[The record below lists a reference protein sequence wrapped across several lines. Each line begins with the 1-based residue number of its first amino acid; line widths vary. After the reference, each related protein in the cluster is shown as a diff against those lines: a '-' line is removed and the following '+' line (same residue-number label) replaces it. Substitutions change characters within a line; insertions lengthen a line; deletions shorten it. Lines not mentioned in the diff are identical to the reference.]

1 MLTASSM
8 RRMLPAFLLL
18 TLVTAGVYGQVWNF
32 GFINYDDPIYVTDN
46 VVVRKGLTWE
56 GIRWAFTTNAA
67 NIWHPL
73 TWLSHMLDVSLF
85 GLDPGFHHLVNL
97 LFHLL
102 NTSLLFLVLK
112 TATGACWRS
121 AFVAALFALHP
132 LHVESVAWIA
142 ERKDVLSTFFWLLT
156 MGAYVLHA
164 RRPGIPRYLP
174 VLLFFSLGL
183 MAKPMLVSLPIVL
196 LLMDYWPL
204 GRLPERRAPIDPPKA
219 PAQPAERDRKKA
231 KKKKAVEPL
240 PEPVKGKGRNPATLL
255 LLEKIPLVVLAG
267 IFSFVAFYTQQKGG
281 ALSSLEAY
289 PLGVRLT
296 NAVVSYALYLFKTV
310 WPVNLAV
317 FYPYV
322 KEIPG
327 WQVLASAALLLSASI
342 AVVRYARRF
351 PYLAFGWLWYL
362 VTLMPVIGI
371 IKVGDFSMADRYT
384 YIALIGPFVA
394 ATWGG
399 YDLAARWTRGK
410 EAMAAA
416 ALLVVIA
423 LAAATFVQAGTWK
436 NSATLFRH
444 ALAATENNFM
454 AHTNLAVAYIDDG
467 KLDDALT
474 HLREARQLR
483 PDFPHAPYNMG
494 VIKMRQGR
502 SDEAMDDF
510 KTTLRADPGYSNA
523 YVYLGRLHLQRG
535 QANEAAEN
543 LQQALRTGNTS
554 PSTYA
559 ALADALAMQSR
570 HEEALS
576 YYRKALA
583 LGQDMAEV
591 HYNAS
596 MVFIA
601 TGRIDEAIG
610 HLREAVRIRPD
621 YARAHNNLGS
631 ALLMQKRLDEAAY
644 HFQEAVRID
653 PGYTMAR
660 ENLKDALAQK
670 KKLGR

>member
-1 MLTASSM
+1 
-8 RRMLPAFLLL
+8 MLPAFVLL

-156 MGAYVLHA
+156 MGAYVLYA

-183 MAKPMLVSLPIVL
+183 MAKPMLVSLPLVL

-204 GRLPERRAPIDPPKA
+204 GRLPERRAPVDPPKA

-231 KKKKAVEPL
+231 KKKKAVVPL
-240 PEPVKGKGRNPATLL
+240 PEPVKGKGRNHATLL

-289 PLGVRLT
+289 PLGVRLA
-296 NAVVSYALYLFKTV
+296 NAVVSYARYLFKML
-310 WPVNLAV
+310 WPVDLAFFYPFVREIPAWQIFVSAILLLAV
-317 FYPYV
+317 
-322 KEIPG
+322 
-327 WQVLASAALLLSASI
+327 SI
-342 AVVRYARRF
+342 AVVHFARRF
-351 PYLAFGWLWYL
+351 PYLAFGWAWYL
-362 VTLMPVIGI
+362 VTLLPVIGI
-371 IKVGDFSMADRYT
+371 VKVGEAALADRYT
-384 YIALIGPFVA
+384 YITLIGPFVA
-394 ATWGG
+394 ATWGV

-416 ALLVVIA
+416 ALLLVIA
-423 LAAATFVQAGTWK
+423 LAAATFVQAGTWR

-444 ALAATENNFM
+444 ALAVTENNFM
-454 AHTNLAVAYIDDG
+454 AHTNLAAALIDEG
-467 KLDDALT
+467 RLNEALP
-474 HLREARQLR
+474 HLETAARIR
-483 PDFPHAPYNMG
+483 PDFPNARYNLG
-494 VIKMRQGR
+494 VIGMRQGKNDEALGHFKATLR
-502 SDEAMDDF
+502 SDPNFTWASYYAG
-510 KTTLRADPGYSNA
+510 L
-523 YVYLGRLHLQRG
+523 LHLQRG
-535 QANEAAEN
+535 ESAEAV
-543 LQQALRTGNTS
+543 QYFQKALAGGGPDPQIFAT
-554 PSTYA
+554 
-559 ALADALAMQSR
+559 LADALAMSSR
-570 HEEALS
+570 YEEAL
-576 YYRKALA
+576 YCYERALA
-583 LGQDMAEV
+583 LNPDAVEV
-591 HYNAS
+591 RYNAARIL
-596 MVFIA
+596 IA
-601 TGRIDEAIG
+601 MGRVDEAIG
-610 HLREAVRIRPD
+610 HLREAVRIKPD

-660 ENLKDALAQK
+660 ENLKDALAQQK
-670 KKLGR
+670 KGRR